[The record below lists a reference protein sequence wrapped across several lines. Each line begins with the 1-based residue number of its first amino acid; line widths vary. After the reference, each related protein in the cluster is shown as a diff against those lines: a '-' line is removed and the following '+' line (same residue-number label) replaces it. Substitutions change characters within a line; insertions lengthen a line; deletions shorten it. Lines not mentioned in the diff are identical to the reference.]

1 MEDKIGKNNDE
12 DKDKN
17 NSLKY
22 KGQYSSIDGSTLA
35 QSRQNNEISIN
46 KLKNSSV
53 EEEIKFE
60 EEITKRIKVL
70 QITNSLLQ
78 YRELREI
85 ALQEMNKKDCF
96 NFQNNTIQLIDINK
110 IRKAKKA
117 DLEKKISEIK
127 DPKMSHDEKLLK
139 ILDDMNSSE
148 TIEYGENNIETNK
161 GQESSNTENAF
172 VQIQEK
178 NEIIMSSKVKDKSL
192 SIEDSTYDQTGKSTR
207 AETGI
212 EIKHDFWIKNEYY
225 DLSEYSKDKKGI
237 KIEKIKG
244 KDNKENMA
252 FIYQNDLNTY
262 YFTISQKLFNFYELK
277 TITPEKKDELDKET
291 GLYFCGKKIEQFN
304 KICKPNEMMCKDCMK
319 KNKEIYHLDNHRSA
333 LININGRV
341 CTNSFKD
348 KQFRCY
354 GKFIDDKV
362 IKNCIVGEFICN
374 ACKELSKNEK
384 YYYGEK

>member
-17 NSLKY
+17 NSLKN

-60 EEITKRIKVL
+60 DEINKRIKVL
-70 QITNSLLQ
+70 QITNSLSK

-117 DLEKKISEIK
+117 DLEKKISEMK
-127 DPKMSHDEKLLK
+127 DSKMSHDEKLLK

-148 TIEYGENNIETNK
+148 TIEYGENNIENNK

-178 NEIIMSSKVKDKSL
+178 NEIIMSSKV
-192 SIEDSTYDQTGKSTR
+192 
-207 AETGI
+207 
-212 EIKHDFWIKNEYY
+212 
-225 DLSEYSKDKKGI
+225 KDKKGI

-374 ACKELSKNEK
+374 ACKELNKNEK